1 MTRKKTLEQEVRDFL
16 EEILADVP
24 LARGHGAPDIF
35 LSALL
40 RAALFFPVFRNEPS
54 PVVTDWLDEG
64 QRIARELGDRETL
77 TLLRIRRAVVLMRRN
92 ELPAALWEL
101 DALRADGLSDVSA
114 PARGWE
120 AATRS
125 RVQTRLQ
132 DFAAARQA
140 LDEAE
145 ALHLD
150 EDVWVSPLVRLARG
164 ELQLETNEVHPA
176 ETSFRAVAK
185 RLAFEL
191 IEERVQALQSLAFL
205 RITSVDAPAALRLLE
220 QAREI
225 LRGAGVWSEVI
236 QMDLTIGHF
245 LLAAGRAAEAEELFA
260 EAIGLC
266 EEHPQPQIEP
276 VLHLGLSRARAAA
289 GGDLRPAVDA
299 CVRAAVL
306 FAEQGNALGYLSMIS
321 VLHSLQ
327 LEQRDHRA
335 AYQTLVIG
343 SSLAKRWKIPLAE
356 ALLRSQIDRM
366 RNEILGPEAFDA
378 MVEELIREAKQE
390 T

>member
-1 MTRKKTLEQEVRDFL
+1 MTRKKTVEQEVRDFL

-24 LARGHGAPDIF
+24 LARGHGAPDVL

-40 RAALFFPVFRNEPS
+40 RAALFFPVFRDWPS

-64 QRIARELGDRETL
+64 QRIARELGDGETL
-77 TLLRIRRAVVLMRRN
+77 ALLRIRRAVVLMRRN

-101 DALRADGLSDVSA
+101 DALRADGLSDLSD

-150 EDVWVSPLVRLARG
+150 EEVWVAPLVRMARG

-176 ETSFRAVAK
+176 ETTFRAVVK

-205 RITSVDAPAALRLLE
+205 RITNVDAPAALRLLE
-220 QAREI
+220 KAREI

-236 QMDLTIGHF
+236 QMDLVAGQF
-245 LLAAGRAAEAEELFA
+245 LLTAGRAAEAEERFT
-260 EAIGLC
+260 EALDLIQ
-266 EEHPQPQIEP
+266 EHPQPQLEP
-276 VLHLGLSRARAAA
+276 VLHLGLSRARAA
-289 GGDLRPAVDA
+289 GGDPEQAVDA

-327 LEQRDHRA
+327 LEERDHRA

-343 SSLAKRWKIPLAE
+343 LSLAKRWKIPLAE
-356 ALLRSQIDRM
+356 GLLRSQIDRM

-378 MVEELIREAKQE
+378 MVRELIHEAGG
-390 T
+390 